1 MLKELQKVAHLV
13 GKFLETEN
21 KPTAKG
27 GVSLLTSFET
37 PDIDN
42 KYLKNYPYVKRLVTG
57 NYQYQQVLENADYK
71 TTLEQQ
77 IKTFV
82 NEQKITKPLTERRNG
97 IIKHIT
103 KILTN
108 KFHNSKLTSFGSFE
122 SELSLALGD
131 IDLCLEFD
139 GEQPKKVLKKIA
151 RMLNEDGMK
160 DVKLIA
166 NAKVPIVK
174 CVDNQSMIPID
185 ISVNNNLSVYNTE
198 LLRRYNKLDPRV
210 KPFILAIKYWA
221 RNRGICE
228 PTSGTFSSYAWTLI
242 AINAL
247 QTMENP
253 VIPNILL
260 KDGSNEV
267 TIEGKKFDVSMSE
280 LKDIKFNPQNQDT
293 VSELII
299 KFFTNIATKWPWND
313 SVISVGNGKLL
324 SRTKKQ
330 WVHQKPFVN
339 NAIQDKKIV
348 RLGKHSLPV
357 EDPFDELH
365 DLSIV
370 LDAEGVFEIRD
381 EVLRAYAL
389 IHDLA
394 DWDTICEVKYP
405 ELSQLAPQLDLFQ
418 DLRNRET
425 PKIKQDLEEL
435 YTLLGSVEKSVS
447 VRESERNDAIR
458 MSKALRKNAELAK
471 EQSNLSSQLRPRRS
485 KINELQSKRDQSNN
499 HYIPVHFIEE
509 ELQRVY
515 QTLTEDSKS
524 GIELSFGKEK
534 SLFSWFFELQSMHEH
549 AKLTRKYHREFL
561 RLVNQQEQS
570 VEHIKDIR
578 QEIISINSLGK
589 FTDFDDLAKRLLI
602 ELNPLKKERR
612 RLRREIGRLEAWLRK
627 QNQSR
632 KERLSV
638 RKSYNKRK
646 SNHSNLNEVKD
657 KVISGGTFSLQDLD
671 VLLKNGGI
679 DSVNNRHVNDKKSSR
694 RSRKSKESLQPHRGK
709 RGKSKNNQ

>member
-1 MLKELQKVAHLV
+1 MLA
-13 GKFLETEN
+13 
-21 KPTAKG
+21 
-27 GVSLLTSFET
+27 SFEAN
-37 PDIDN
+37 DIDI
-42 KYLKNYPYVKRLVTG
+42 KYLKNYPYVSRLISG
-57 NYQYQQVLENADYK
+57 NYQYPRALDNADYN
-71 TTLEQQ
+71 TTLEKQ
-77 IKTFV
+77 IRTFV
-82 NEQKITKPLTERRNG
+82 DEQKITKPLIDRRNG
-97 IIKHIT
+97 IIKHIR

-139 GEQPKKVLKKIA
+139 GEPPRKVLKKIA

-160 DVKLIA
+160 DVKLIT

-174 CVDNQSMIPID
+174 CVDNQSMIPVD

-198 LLRRYNKLDPRV
+198 LLRRYNTLDERV

-242 AINAL
+242 ALNAL

-253 VIPNILL
+253 VIPNISL
-260 KDGSNEV
+260 KNGTNEV
-267 TIEGKKFDVSMSE
+267 IIDGKKFDVSMIYPN
-280 LKDIKFNPQNQDT
+280 DIKFNPQNQET
-293 VSELII
+293 VGELVI
-299 KFFTNIATKWPWND
+299 KFFNNIATKWPWND

-324 SRTKKQ
+324 PRKQKQ

-365 DLSIV
+365 DLSVV
-370 LDAEGVFEIRD
+370 LDADGVFEIRD
-381 EVLRAYAL
+381 EILRAHAL
-389 IHDLA
+389 IHELA

-405 ELSQLAPQLDLFQ
+405 EVAQLAPQLDLFG

-425 PKIKQDLEEL
+425 SKIKEDLAEL
-435 YTLLGSVEKSVS
+435 YTLLGEIEKSVS

-471 EQSNLSSQLRPRRS
+471 EQSNLSSELRPRRS
-485 KINELQSKRDQSNN
+485 KINEMQSKRDQSNN

-524 GIELSFGKEK
+524 GIELSFDKEK

-549 AKLTRKYHREFL
+549 AKVTRKSHREFL
-561 RLVNQQEQS
+561 RLVNQHGQS

-627 QNQSR
+627 QDKSR
-632 KERLSV
+632 KTRPSG
-638 RKSYNKRK
+638 RKSYNNRK
-646 SNHSNLNEVKD
+646 TDNSNLNAVKD
-657 KVISGGTFSLQDLD
+657 NFTSGGTFSLQDLD
-671 VLLKNGGI
+671 VLLNNGGI
-679 DSVNNRHVNDKKSSR
+679 DSVNKRNTDGKKSSR
-694 RSRKSKESLQPHRGK
+694 RSKKNKTSLQPRRGN
-709 RGKSKNNQ
+709 RGKSKNSQ

>member
-1 MLKELQKVAHLV
+1 M
-13 GKFLETEN
+13 
-21 KPTAKG
+21 
-27 GVSLLTSFET
+27 
-37 PDIDN
+37 
-42 KYLKNYPYVKRLVTG
+42 
-57 NYQYQQVLENADYK
+57 
-71 TTLEQQ
+71 
-77 IKTFV
+77 
-82 NEQKITKPLTERRNG
+82 
-97 IIKHIT
+97 
-103 KILTN
+103 
-108 KFHNSKLTSFGSFE
+108 
-122 SELSLALGD
+122 
-131 IDLCLEFD
+131 
-139 GEQPKKVLKKIA
+139 
-151 RMLNEDGMK
+151 
-160 DVKLIA
+160 
-166 NAKVPIVK
+166 
-174 CVDNQSMIPID
+174 
-185 ISVNNNLSVYNTE
+185 
-198 LLRRYNKLDPRV
+198 
-210 KPFILAIKYWA
+210 
-221 RNRGICE
+221 
-228 PTSGTFSSYAWTLI
+228 
-242 AINAL
+242 
-247 QTMENP
+247 
-253 VIPNILL
+253 
-260 KDGSNEV
+260 
-267 TIEGKKFDVSMSE
+267 
-280 LKDIKFNPQNQDT
+280 
-293 VSELII
+293 
-299 KFFTNIATKWPWND
+299 
-313 SVISVGNGKLL
+313 
-324 SRTKKQ
+324 
-330 WVHQKPFVN
+330 
-339 NAIQDKKIV
+339 
-348 RLGKHSLPV
+348 
-357 EDPFDELH
+357 
-365 DLSIV
+365 

-381 EVLRAYAL
+381 EVLRAYTL
-389 IHDLA
+389 MHDLA
-394 DWDTICEVKYP
+394 DWDAICEVKYP
-405 ELSQLAPQLDLFQ
+405 EISQLAPQLDLFQ

-471 EQSNLSSQLRPRRS
+471 EQSNLSSELRPRRS

-524 GIELSFGKEK
+524 GIELSFEKEK

-589 FTDFDDLAKRLLI
+589 FTDFDDLAKRLLV

-632 KERLSV
+632 KDRPSG

-679 DSVNNRHVNDKKSSR
+679 DSVNNRHVDHKKSSP
-694 RSRKSKESLQPHRGK
+694 RSRKGKASLQPHRGK

>member
-1 MLKELQKVAHLV
+1 M
-13 GKFLETEN
+13 
-21 KPTAKG
+21 
-27 GVSLLTSFET
+27 LTSFET
-37 PDIDN
+37 TDIDN
-42 KYLKNYPYVKRLVTG
+42 KYLKNYPYVKRLITG

-77 IKTFV
+77 IRTFV
-82 NEQKITKPLTERRNG
+82 DEQKITKPLIDRRNG
-97 IIKHIT
+97 IIKHIR

-122 SELSLALGD
+122 SDLSLALGD

-139 GEQPKKVLKKIA
+139 GEPPKKVLKKIA

-198 LLRRYNKLDPRV
+198 LLRRYNKLDSRV
-210 KPFILAIKYWA
+210 KPFILAIKFWA

-253 VIPNILL
+253 VIPNISP

-267 TIEGKKFDVSMSE
+267 TIEGKKFDVSMNE
-280 LKDIKFNPQNQDT
+280 LNDIKFNSQNQDT
-293 VSELII
+293 VGELII

-324 SRTKKQ
+324 SRRQKQ

-381 EVLRAYAL
+381 EVLRAYTL
-389 IHDLA
+389 MHDLA
-394 DWDTICEVKYP
+394 DWDAICEVKYP
-405 ELSQLAPQLDLFQ
+405 EISQLAPQLDLFQ

-471 EQSNLSSQLRPRRS
+471 EQSNLSSELRPRRS

-524 GIELSFGKEK
+524 GIELSFEKEK

-561 RLVNQQEQS
+561 RLVNQQEQT

-589 FTDFDDLAKRLLI
+589 FTDFDDLAKRLLV

-632 KERLSV
+632 KDRPSG

-679 DSVNNRHVNDKKSSR
+679 DSVNNRHVDHKKSSP
-694 RSRKSKESLQPHRGK
+694 RSRKGKASLQPHRGK

>member
-1 MLKELQKVAHLV
+1 M
-13 GKFLETEN
+13 
-21 KPTAKG
+21 
-27 GVSLLTSFET
+27 LTSFET
-37 PDIDN
+37 TDIDS
-42 KYLKNYPYVKRLVTG
+42 KYLKNYPYVKRLISG

-77 IKTFV
+77 IRTFV
-82 NEQKITKPLTERRNG
+82 DEQKITKPLIDRRNG
-97 IIKHIT
+97 IIKHIR

-122 SELSLALGD
+122 SDLSLALGD

-139 GEQPKKVLKKIA
+139 GEPPKKVLKKIA

-198 LLRRYNKLDPRV
+198 LLRRYNKLDSRV
-210 KPFILAIKYWA
+210 KPFILAIKFWA

-253 VIPNILL
+253 VIPNISP

-267 TIEGKKFDVSMSE
+267 TIEGKKFDVSMNE
-280 LKDIKFNPQNQDT
+280 LNDIKFNSQNQDT
-293 VSELII
+293 VGELII

-313 SVISVGNGKLL
+313 SVISVGNGKLI
-324 SRTKKQ
+324 SRRQKQ

-381 EVLRAYAL
+381 EVLRAYTL

-394 DWDTICEVKYP
+394 DWGAICEVKYP
-405 ELSQLAPQLDLFQ
+405 EISQLAPQLDLFQ

-458 MSKALRKNAELAK
+458 MSKALRK
-471 EQSNLSSQLRPRRS
+471 
-485 KINELQSKRDQSNN
+485 
-499 HYIPVHFIEE
+499 
-509 ELQRVY
+509 
-515 QTLTEDSKS
+515 
-524 GIELSFGKEK
+524 
-534 SLFSWFFELQSMHEH
+534 M
-549 AKLTRKYHREFL
+549 
-561 RLVNQQEQS
+561 
-570 VEHIKDIR
+570 
-578 QEIISINSLGK
+578 
-589 FTDFDDLAKRLLI
+589 
-602 ELNPLKKERR
+602 
-612 RLRREIGRLEAWLRK
+612 
-627 QNQSR
+627 QN
-632 KERLSV
+632 
-638 RKSYNKRK
+638 
-646 SNHSNLNEVKD
+646 
-657 KVISGGTFSLQDLD
+657 
-671 VLLKNGGI
+671 
-679 DSVNNRHVNDKKSSR
+679 
-694 RSRKSKESLQPHRGK
+694 
-709 RGKSKNNQ
+709 

>member
-1 MLKELQKVAHLV
+1 
-13 GKFLETEN
+13 
-21 KPTAKG
+21 
-27 GVSLLTSFET
+27 
-37 PDIDN
+37 
-42 KYLKNYPYVKRLVTG
+42 
-57 NYQYQQVLENADYK
+57 
-71 TTLEQQ
+71 
-77 IKTFV
+77 
-82 NEQKITKPLTERRNG
+82 
-97 IIKHIT
+97 
-103 KILTN
+103 
-108 KFHNSKLTSFGSFE
+108 
-122 SELSLALGD
+122 
-131 IDLCLEFD
+131 
-139 GEQPKKVLKKIA
+139 
-151 RMLNEDGMK
+151 
-160 DVKLIA
+160 
-166 NAKVPIVK
+166 
-174 CVDNQSMIPID
+174 
-185 ISVNNNLSVYNTE
+185 
-198 LLRRYNKLDPRV
+198 
-210 KPFILAIKYWA
+210 
-221 RNRGICE
+221 
-228 PTSGTFSSYAWTLI
+228 
-242 AINAL
+242 
-247 QTMENP
+247 MENP
-253 VIPNILL
+253 VIPNISP

-267 TIEGKKFDVSMSE
+267 TIGGKKFDVSMNE
-280 LKDIKFNPQNQDT
+280 LNDIKFNSQNQDT
-293 VSELII
+293 VGELII

-324 SRTKKQ
+324 SRIQKQ

-381 EVLRAYAL
+381 EVLRAYTL

-394 DWDTICEVKYP
+394 DWDAICEVKYP
-405 ELSQLAPQLDLFQ
+405 EISQLAPQLDLFQ

-471 EQSNLSSQLRPRRS
+471 EQSNLSSELRPRRS

-524 GIELSFGKEK
+524 GIELSFEKEK

-589 FTDFDDLAKRLLI
+589 FTDFDDLA
-602 ELNPLKKERR
+602 
-612 RLRREIGRLEAWLRK
+612 
-627 QNQSR
+627 
-632 KERLSV
+632 
-638 RKSYNKRK
+638 
-646 SNHSNLNEVKD
+646 
-657 KVISGGTFSLQDLD
+657 
-671 VLLKNGGI
+671 
-679 DSVNNRHVNDKKSSR
+679 
-694 RSRKSKESLQPHRGK
+694 
-709 RGKSKNNQ
+709 

>member
-1 MLKELQKVAHLV
+1 
-13 GKFLETEN
+13 
-21 KPTAKG
+21 
-27 GVSLLTSFET
+27 
-37 PDIDN
+37 
-42 KYLKNYPYVKRLVTG
+42 
-57 NYQYQQVLENADYK
+57 
-71 TTLEQQ
+71 
-77 IKTFV
+77 
-82 NEQKITKPLTERRNG
+82 
-97 IIKHIT
+97 
-103 KILTN
+103 
-108 KFHNSKLTSFGSFE
+108 
-122 SELSLALGD
+122 
-131 IDLCLEFD
+131 
-139 GEQPKKVLKKIA
+139 
-151 RMLNEDGMK
+151 MK

-198 LLRRYNKLDPRV
+198 LLRRYNKLDSRV
-210 KPFILAIKYWA
+210 KPFILAIKFWA

-253 VIPNILL
+253 VIPNISP

-267 TIEGKKFDVSMSE
+267 TIEGKKFDVSMNE
-280 LKDIKFNPQNQDT
+280 LNDIKFNSQNQDT
-293 VSELII
+293 VGELII

-324 SRTKKQ
+324 SRRQKQ

-381 EVLRAYAL
+381 EVLRAYTL

-394 DWDTICEVKYP
+394 DWDAICEVKYP
-405 ELSQLAPQLDLFQ
+405 EISQLAPQLDLFQ

-471 EQSNLSSQLRPRRS
+471 EQSNLSSELRPRRS

-524 GIELSFGKEK
+524 GIELSFEKEK

-589 FTDFDDLAKRLLI
+589 FTDFDDLAKRLLV

-632 KERLSV
+632 KDRPSG

-646 SNHSNLNEVKD
+646 SNHPNLNEVKD

-679 DSVNNRHVNDKKSSR
+679 DSVNNRHVDHKKSSP
-694 RSRKSKESLQPHRGK
+694 RSRKGKASLQPHRGK